1 MYTTEGQTGYYSMP
15 QVGDSVKL
23 YSPKTDESQMYVR
36 LVNRTD
42 GKQNAKTQDVST
54 KRFGN
59 IHKKEMV
66 LSPTSIDFV
75 ASEQKCAVNMNYG
88 TGITLTGSA
97 GIQINTANLM
107 RLEANKIVFQ
117 ATDRIMATTPKANVI
132 VDEIMHFKA

>member
-1 MYTTEGQTGYYSMP
+1 
-15 QVGDSVKL
+15 VGDSVKL

-42 GKQNAKTQDVST
+42 GKQNTKTQYVST

-59 IHKKEMV
+59 IHKKEIV
-66 LSPTSIDFV
+66 FSPTAIDFI
-75 ASEQKCAVNMNYG
+75 ASEQKCAVNMDYSS
-88 TGITLTGSA
+88 GITLTGSA